1 MAAAKK
7 FSNTQVK
14 LAVFVELLMKAY
26 KMKCKSKHSS
36 MFDYI
41 VNGIGLSKKL
51 GRSTKEGRHNQ
62 ATNERQKRREKEP
75 EERTKITMLKAKLKQ
90 SPGPLLFLLIL
101 TMVIVGTNLNM
112 IQCEKGFRIVQSV
125 FNP

>member
-1 MAAAKK
+1 MAPARN
-7 FSNTQVK
+7 FSKTQVK
-14 LAVFVELLMKAY
+14 LAVFVELLIIAY
-26 KMKCKSKHSS
+26 EMKCKSKHSS

-51 GRSTKEGRHNQ
+51 GKSKKEGRANQ
-62 ATNERQKRREKEP
+62 ATNGRQKRREKEP
-75 EERTKITMLKAKLKQ
+75 KERTKITMLTAKLKQ

>member
-1 MAAAKK
+1 MAAARK

-14 LAVFVELLMKAY
+14 SAVFVKLLIISY
-26 KMKCKSKHSS
+26 GVKCESKHSS

-51 GRSTKEGRHNQ
+51 GKSKKKGRQNQ

-75 EERTKITMLKAKLKQ
+75 KERTKITMLKAKLKQ

-112 IQCEKGFRIVQSV
+112 IQCEKGFRIVQLV